1 MAADIRSRCA
11 IHSADKGTI
20 MVIPRENKLV
30 RIYCQLSQVG
40 PGIDGRID
48 RSKVTPERILKAAQ
62 DILCPYKLEYK
73 SCDWWTS
80 YQVRQ
85 YDA

>member
-11 IHSADKGTI
+11 IHSANKGTI

-30 RIYCQLSQVG
+30 RIYCQLSELE

-48 RSKVTPERILKAAQ
+48 RSKVTPEGILKAAQ
-62 DILCPYKLEYK
+62 NILYPYKLEYK
-73 SCDWWTS
+73 YCAWWTS
-80 YQVRQ
+80 YQVR
-85 YDA
+85 